1 MFNILV
7 TEDDKELLELFC
19 SVLSDNGY
27 NAIAASN
34 GEEALTILESRYID
48 LIISDVMMPDMDGYE
63 LIRQLREAK
72 YTLPILIITA
82 KGSIADKK
90 QGFSA
95 GTDDY
100 MVKPVDINEMLWRI
114 EALLRRS
121 QAVKDRLL
129 KIGETVFDCDTLT
142 VSTPQGDQELTH
154 KEFFL
159 LFKLVSSVGKIF
171 TRRQLFDEIWGFNSD
186 TDMHTLDVHINRIRE
201 RLKQNRDVEIV
212 TVRGLGYKAVKK
224 A

>member
-7 TEDDKELLELFC
+7 AEDDNELLELFC

-27 NAIAASN
+27 NAIPASN
-34 GEEALTILESRYID
+34 GEEALSVLESQYID
-48 LIISDVMMPDMDGYE
+48 LIISDVMMPKIDGYE
-63 LIRQLREAK
+63 LTRQLREAN
-72 YTLPILIITA
+72 YSLPILLITA
-82 KGSIADKK
+82 KGSITDKQ

-100 MVKPVDINEMLWRI
+100 MVKPVDINEMIWRI

-121 QAVKDRLL
+121 QAVKDRVLT
-129 KIGETVFDCDTLT
+129 ISGTVFDCDTLT
-142 VSTPQGDQELTH
+142 ISENGVLQELPQ

-159 LFKLVSSVGKIF
+159 LFKLVSSIGKIF

-186 TDMHTLDVHINRIRE
+186 TDMHTLDVHINRLRE
-201 RLKQNRDVEIV
+201 RLKNNNDVEIV

-224 A
+224 Q